1 MVTVTN
7 HAIDSLMEGMLDA
20 GVAARPGQMIRVGGR
35 SKSERL
41 QPYNL
46 REVITIIISRGR
58 SELAGRVAQHYRNL
72 LAKLV

>member
-7 HAIDSLMEGMLDA
+7 HAIDSLMEGLLDA
-20 GVAARPGQMIRVGGR
+20 GVAAQPGQIIRVGGR

-46 REVITIIISRGR
+46 REVSRVWG
-58 SELAGRVAQHYRNL
+58 S
-72 LAKLV
+72 KLQLSGQLVM